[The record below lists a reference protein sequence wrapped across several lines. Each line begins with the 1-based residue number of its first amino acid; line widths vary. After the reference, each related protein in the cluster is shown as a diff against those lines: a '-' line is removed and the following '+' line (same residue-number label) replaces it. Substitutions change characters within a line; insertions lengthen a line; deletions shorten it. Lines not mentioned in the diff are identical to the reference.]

1 MPIVE
6 PADIKLSIGTYGL
19 KSLEVNGN
27 DWTEFTR
34 SVNVVAEE
42 SSVPVV
48 SVVMVPAPFEVEG
61 PGVIMVK
68 GAGSGAKE
76 IVQDFLDHVDPSW
89 IDTVSLES
97 LSWGSN
103 ESQGKIIL
111 EALKKM
117 AESIT

>member
-27 DWTEFTR
+27 DWTEFTK
-34 SVNVVAEE
+34 SVNVVAED

-48 SVVMVPAPFEVEG
+48 SVVMIPAPFEVEG

-68 GAGSGAKE
+68 GSGDGAKAS
-76 IVQDFLDHVDPSW
+76 ILDFLNHVDPAW

-97 LSWGSN
+97 MSWGSDG
-103 ESQGKIIL
+103 SPGAMIL